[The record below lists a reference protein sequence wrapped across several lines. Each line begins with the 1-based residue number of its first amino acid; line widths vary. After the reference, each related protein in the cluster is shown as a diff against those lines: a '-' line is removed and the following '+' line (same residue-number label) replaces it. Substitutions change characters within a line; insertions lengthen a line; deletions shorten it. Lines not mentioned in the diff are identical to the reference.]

1 MPDNKNP
8 SIENNNNIET
18 PKKRSFFWWNL
29 DLEKKDFLDFR
40 YNTQEEIDKLNNEMM
55 IEDLNSTIT
64 QSNNIENQINTKDDE
79 LVEES
84 EIEGSADSSL
94 ENMQWGVQSPEEK
107 INTEEELMEDDTD
120 NISNKNNEEIVNAEL
135 EPESIDEESNLQV
148 NDNQDLEYNEIFEW
162 TDDENDWISSNKIFD
177 PFELNFDDED
187 ENDIENES
195 IESNNENENNSE
207 NNDEDNNENYGET
220 VDENSIE
227 GNNEDETEN
236 NDEIKN
242 DNENKIMDNNK
253 DEIVDNDEDE
263 LSKGNDDVEGN
274 SEDEIIDNNENHTES
289 SDEGTIE
296 NNQDSENLNE
306 IKNNDSIENN
316 ISEDSEDSNNE
327 IVEDIEDRDIIG
339 NHDEDSIDINDEN
352 ESEDDDESEDDSKD
366 KVVNNNEDEV
376 VDDDAENDGEEN
388 NNEDEII
395 DNNEDNGI
403 DNDGNDDI
411 ESDIQE
417 RIINEE
423 YDEVEEDN
431 NENNDIENNTE
442 NGILDEED
450 DKVEED
456 NTESDIIKNNEDN
469 KISDDE
475 DDNGIWVNTPFIPA
489 GNEESNQTEKTN
501 DTVRKKKRY
510 SREWKQITKEEIE
523 LEEWQDIAD
532 NENDEEYIPSDEEI
546 FEQEPE
552 FFADDELSKQFMK
565 LVWNARWIFKL
576 ERKNGEAESCFKII
590 GWKNTDT
597 TIEYLFYLIE
607 QPSEPLDLFIKK
619 IERDLAN
626 WEEVE
631 HLVQFSYADKKLNI
645 FVDEVIL
652 YEDINNADDSSWEY
666 RDTKAILEKFIFLTQ
681 THYDELE
688 SEVKRQ
694 QEEKQKK
701 RQLQN
706 IFKGF

>member
-55 IEDLNSTIT
+55 IEDLNSTVT

-94 ENMQWGVQSPEEK
+94 ENMQWGIQSPEEE

-220 VDENSIE
+220 VDENYGETVDENYGETVDENSIE

-242 DNENKIMDNNK
+242 DNENKIMDNDK

-274 SEDEIIDNNENHTES
+274 TEDEIIDNNENTTES
-289 SDEGTIE
+289 TDENTTE
-296 NNQDSENLNE
+296 NNQDFESLDE
-306 IKNNDSIENN
+306 IKNNDSFEDN
-316 ISEDSEDSNNE
+316 ISEDAEDAEDSNDK
-327 IVEDIEDRDIIG
+327 IVENIEGKDIIE
-339 NHDEDSIDINDEN
+339 NHDEDNIDSNDEN
-352 ESEDDDESEDDSKD
+352 EAEIKNEDEPEYSDEPEYNGKD
-366 KVVNNNEDEV
+366 KVVNDNEDEV
-376 VDDDAENDGEEN
+376 VDDDEENDAENDD
-388 NNEDEII
+388 ED
-395 DNNEDNGI
+395 
-403 DNDGNDDI
+403 
-411 ESDIQE
+411 
-417 RIINEE
+417 
-423 YDEVEEDN
+423 
-431 NENNDIENNTE
+431 
-442 NGILDEED
+442 GILDEED
-450 DKVEED
+450 DKIEED
-456 NTESDIIKNNEDN
+456 NTESDIIENNEDN

-475 DDNGIWVNTPFIPA
+475 YDNGIWVNTPFIPA
-489 GNEESNQTEKTN
+489 GNGESNQTEKAN

-565 LVWNARWIFKL
+565 LVRNARWIFKL